1 MKNMKMGT
9 KLAMAYAG
17 IILFVIGISVT
28 AFYRYSRQE
37 ILQEGMEN
45 LLQIVQSAMG
55 EADGRLNNMN
65 QAAIQVLVD
74 SSFTEKWESYT
85 ETPEVALE
93 KSVRRI
99 LTKAYKDR
107 SDIRRISVC
116 NEDGDYVTTGK
127 YETSREEVK
136 EHVREIKKECDLE
149 KGGSGGFRGPTPD
162 FWNPDTGVRVI
173 SEVIPVK
180 NKKGEITGYLEVQ
193 QNYFYME
200 DICDIKW
207 GKKKLQ
213 SILLGNG
220 GESVLYAEQQDGSA
234 EKYAELTK
242 QYVNYKEADNEIIA
256 TAPSNYYTCRMIV
269 VLPKEI
275 LFFQF
280 RKNMQLLLAGSGIL
294 ILLTG
299 CYLVFATKRIMNPMY
314 ALIGKMANT
323 DISNISEPIKETA
336 TNWESQILENAFNNM
351 RSRLQYAIEKEKK
364 MTEVQTKTLFSI
376 LQSEISPHFLYNT
389 LGSIANMCETGKNE
403 EAADACYSLT
413 EIMRYASNFAASEV
427 TLHEEVQNLR
437 SYFSIMKSRYR
448 QRFEY
453 EMEIDEDVLDFMIP
467 KLTLQPI
474 VENGI
479 KYSLLE
485 KEVVVV
491 KVFLVRFDGYI
502 IIEIKDNGS
511 GISEE
516 DAEKVHQRI
525 EKFQDDDGAK
535 EITENIQIG
544 GMGLSGTLIRL
555 SIYFGERFSYE
566 LLRNNDEGGTTI
578 VFKIRED

>member
-1 MKNMKMGT
+1 MYQK
-9 KLAMAYAG
+9 
-17 IILFVIGISVT
+17 
-28 AFYRYSRQE
+28 
-37 ILQEGMEN
+37 
-45 LLQIVQSAMG
+45 
-55 EADGRLNNMN
+55 
-65 QAAIQVLVD
+65 
-74 SSFTEKWESYT
+74 TEE
-85 ETPEVALE
+85 
-93 KSVRRI
+93 
-99 LTKAYKDR
+99 
-107 SDIRRISVC
+107 
-116 NEDGDYVTTGK
+116 
-127 YETSREEVK
+127 
-136 EHVREIKKECDLE
+136 
-149 KGGSGGFRGPTPD
+149 
-162 FWNPDTGVRVI
+162 
-173 SEVIPVK
+173 
-180 NKKGEITGYLEVQ
+180 
-193 QNYFYME
+193 
-200 DICDIKW
+200 
-207 GKKKLQ
+207 
-213 SILLGNG
+213 
-220 GESVLYAEQQDGSA
+220 
-234 EKYAELTK
+234 
-242 QYVNYKEADNEIIA
+242 EIIA
-256 TAPSNYYTCRMIV
+256 TASSNYYTCRMVV

-280 RKNMQLLLAGSGIL
+280 RKNMQILFAAAGVL

-299 CYLVFATKRIMNPMY
+299 CYLIFATKRIMNPIY
-314 ALIGKMANT
+314 ALIGKMADT
-323 DISNISEPIKETA
+323 DISNISELVEETWA
-336 TNWESQILENAFNNM
+336 NWESKILENAFNNM
-351 RSRLQYAIEKEKK
+351 KSRLRYAIEKEKK

-413 EIMRYASNFAASEV
+413 EIMRYSSNFAVSEV
-427 TLHEEVQNLR
+427 TLHEEIQNLR

-453 EMEIDEDVLDFMIP
+453 EMEIDEDILDFMIP

-491 KVFLVRFDGYI
+491 KVFLVRFDGDI
-502 IIEIKDNGS
+502 IIEIKDNGV

-516 DAEKVHQRI
+516 DAKKVRQRI
-525 EKFQDDDGAK
+525 EKFQNDDGTK

-578 VFKIRED
+578 VLKIRED